1 VTPASR
7 ESQTEPAR
15 RDRSDLAAC
24 AAMLRAGSRSF
35 FLASR
40 LLPPR
45 VRDGATALY
54 AFCRSAD
61 DAVDDGAG
69 DAAAVAD
76 LRDRLDRAY
85 AGRPRPNPVDR
96 AFAAAVGRAG
106 IPKAIPDA
114 LVEGMAW
121 DVEGR
126 RYATL
131 AEVNAYAARVA
142 GTVGAMMAL
151 VMGVRDRDAVAR
163 ACDLGVA
170 MQLTNIARDVGE
182 DAANGR
188 LYLPRDWLAE
198 DGLDPDAWLAAPR
211 PHPAVRAAT
220 LRLLAVADALYQRAE
235 RGIDALPAA
244 CRPGIRAARHV
255 YAEIG
260 REVER
265 LGDGAFARRA
275 VVAPARKLALVR
287 RAVTA
292 SVRAVPQRAEPPLEE
307 TRFLVEAVAAHPAP
321 PDAREPASS
330 RWWDVEGRT
339 VWVLHLFERLER
351 RDRQRAPAPVRLRRA

>member
-1 VTPASR
+1 MTAAIR
-7 ESQTEPAR
+7 ERPTAVEP
-15 RDRSDLAAC
+15 RDRSDLAVC

-76 LRDRLDRAY
+76 LRDRLERAY
-85 AGRPRPNPVDR
+85 AGRPRQSPVDR
-96 AFAAAVGRAG
+96 AFAEAVRRAG
-106 IPKAIPDA
+106 IPKAVPDA
-114 LVEGMAW
+114 LVEGMEW

-126 RYATL
+126 RYETL
-131 AEVNAYAARVA
+131 SDVNAYAARVA

-151 VMGVRDRDAVAR
+151 VMGVRDPDAVAR

-188 LYLPRDWLAE
+188 LYLPRAWLAE
-198 DGLDPDAWLAAPR
+198 EGLDPDGWLAAPR
-211 PHPAVRAAT
+211 PHPAVASAT
-220 LRLLAVADALYQRAE
+220 RRLLAVADALYLRSE

-244 CRPGIRAARHV
+244 CRPGIWAARHV

-260 REVER
+260 REAER
-265 LGDGAFARRA
+265 LGEAAFGRRA
-275 VVAPARKLALVR
+275 VVPPSRKLALVR
-287 RAVTA
+287 RAVA
-292 SVRAVPQRAEPPLEE
+292 DSVRQGPRRPEPPLEE
-307 TRFLVEAVAAHPAP
+307 TRFLVQAVADHPAP
-321 PDAREPASS
+321 RDAEEAASS
-330 RWWDVEGRT
+330 RWWDVEGRV

-351 RDRQRAPAPVRLRRA
+351 RDRGGGPRPVRLGRT